1 MSLLNNAE
9 ISGDLTVSGTISGQI
24 TVSPKVKI
32 EDNKNVTPSN
42 AEQVVTPSENFD
54 ALAQVTVGAVSLQ
67 DKSVTPSASQQTVTA
82 DEGYNGLG
90 TVTVNAAS
98 LQNNK
103 NVTPSAS
110 QQQITP
116 DSGYIGLKKVTV
128 NAVADKFNFLMNNNS
143 YSSRPTFEVNQDGGS
158 LEGFTYGYNIT
169 VISSGSYNHP
179 VQKAFYYQKY
189 LKNIVADGW
198 EGMENGEEL
207 AYSGIVTG
215 HFASLKDFMN
225 TTFKG
230 CNDITDLYFGY
241 NGVIRGMLM
250 SGRIFDGRSSGTVN
264 IHVPSDQLAN
274 YQADSTWTGIIA
286 AEAAAGVTVNLVG
299 DYA

>member
-67 DKSVTPSASQQTVTA
+67 NKTVTPSASQQSVTA

-90 TVTVNAAS
+90 TVTVNAAP
-98 LQNNK
+98 LQYSK
-103 NVTPSAS
+103 SVTPSLS
-110 QQQITP
+110 QQTVTP
-116 DSGYIGLKKVTV
+116 NDGYIGLKQVVV
-128 NAVADKFNFLMNNNS
+128 NAVTDKFNFLMNNGS

-158 LEGFTYGYNIT
+158 LEGFTYGYN
-169 VISSGSYNHP
+169 VSVNSSGRYNHP
-179 VQKAFYYQKY
+179 NSKAFYYQKY

-198 EGMENGEEL
+198 EGIANGEEF

-215 HFASLKDFMN
+215 HFASVTDFMN

-241 NGVIRGMLM
+241 NGVISGMLM
-250 SGRIFDGRSSGTVN
+250 SGRIFDGKSSGTVN

-274 YQADSTWTGIIA
+274 YQANSTWTGIIA
-286 AEAAAGVTVNLVG
+286 AEANAGVTVNLVG

>member
-1 MSLLNNAE
+1 MSLVQNAG
-9 ISGDLTVSGTISGQI
+9 IVGVI

-67 DKSVTPSASQQTVTA
+67 NKSVTPTASQQSVTA

-98 LQNNK
+98 DQ
-103 NVTPSAS
+103 
-110 QQQITP
+110 
-116 DSGYIGLKKVTV
+116 
-128 NAVADKFNFLMNNNS
+128 FNTLMNNE
-143 YSSRPTFEVNQDGGS
+143 SSSPLQINVSVSGSSCKGFSSGGFS
-158 LEGFTYGYNIT
+158 GGGYNLT
-169 VISSGSYNHP
+169 ISGGFSIE
-179 VQKAFYYQKY
+179 KDAFTYQKY
-189 LKNIVADGW
+189 LKNVVAD
-198 EGMENGEEL
+198 EIDGMTNGDEFS
-207 AYSGIVTG
+207 YSGLITG
-215 HFASLKDFMN
+215 HFAVLKNFVNN
-225 TTFKG
+225 TFRG
-230 CNDITDLYFGY
+230 CNNITDLYFGY
-241 NGVIRGMLM
+241 NGVVGNGPLM
-250 SGRIFDGRSSGTVN
+250 SGRIFNGKSSGTVN
-264 IHVPSDQLAN
+264 IHVPADQLAN